1 MPARKRGRAETPVLR
16 RQIAGRPL
24 PGARASRPRRLTEGM
39 MKIENI
45 NWYAPLAVGLM
56 EIENYSISH
65 RD

>member
-45 NWYAPLAVGLM
+45 NWYAPLAVGLT
-56 EIENYSISH
+56 EIENY
-65 RD
+65 

>member
-1 MPARKRGRAETPVLR
+1 VLR

-45 NWYAPLAVGLM
+45 NWYAPLAVGLT
-56 EIENYSISH
+56 EIENY
-65 RD
+65 